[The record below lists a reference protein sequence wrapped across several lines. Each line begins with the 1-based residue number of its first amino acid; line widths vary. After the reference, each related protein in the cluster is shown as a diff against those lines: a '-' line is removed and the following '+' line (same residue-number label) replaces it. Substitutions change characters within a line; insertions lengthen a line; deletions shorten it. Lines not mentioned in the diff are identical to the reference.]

1 MGVMDDINLL
11 AKSDESHSKLKC
23 FWENLIKAATGDVFA
38 AKDAIKLIVSS
49 PMLIRDFL
57 FWEKFEMFLKG
68 VFLDNDDAR
77 KLSEIFA
84 GNEEEAVEYSKR
96 IIKIIDDLETDSKV
110 ESMIHLTRALLLK
123 FIEKTEYYRLC
134 NALRNTLQE
143 DLKFLNENIE
153 KTTLKENIHID
164 FLSQNGLVRQTV
176 IDSNGDDEFEFTPLA
191 HMLDKYGLDYGSESK
206 KYKYSSD
213 EFDKLAN

>member
-1 MGVMDDINLL
+1 MGGMDDINLL
-11 AKSDESHSKLKC
+11 AKSNKSHSGLKS
-23 FWENLIKAATGDVFA
+23 FGENLIKAATGDVFA
-38 AKDAIKLIVSS
+38 AKDIIKLIVSS

-57 FWEKFEMFLKG
+57 FWEKFELFLKG

-84 GNEEEAVEYSKR
+84 DKEEKVEYSKR
-96 IIKIIDDLETDSKV
+96 IIKIIDDLETDNKV

-123 FIEKTEYYRLC
+123 LIEKTEYYRLC

-153 KTTLKENIHID
+153 KTILKENIHIE
-164 FLSQNGLVRQTV
+164 FLLQNGLVRQTV
-176 IDSNGDDEFEFTPLA
+176 IDGNGDNEFEFTPLA

-213 EFDKLAN
+213 KFDKLAN